1 MERQQRS
8 VSGMTSLEITLG
20 VVASVML
27 VLVVL
32 ETKLF

>member
-8 VSGMTSLEITLG
+8 VNGMTSLEITLG